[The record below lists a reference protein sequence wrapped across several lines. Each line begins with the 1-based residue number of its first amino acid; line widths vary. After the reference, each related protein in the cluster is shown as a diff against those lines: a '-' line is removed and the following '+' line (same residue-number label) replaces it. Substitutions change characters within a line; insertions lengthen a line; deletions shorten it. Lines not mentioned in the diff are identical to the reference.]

1 MRKITIFALFASLL
15 SFGQNVTDTL
25 VYMQYN
31 ILNYRNYSDF
41 CTVSNNS
48 HVDKDGHM
56 STIVDY
62 AKPDIIAVNEMVA
75 DGGTSARRFLDNAL
89 NKDGRDYYK
98 QANYTAN
105 SSLCNML
112 YYNKNK
118 LVLHAQDQIDR
129 GLNGTTLT
137 RLIDVYELYY
147 LDKSEL
153 EAGDTTWLVCYVA
166 HLKAST
172 GSANVTLRS
181 TATAA
186 AMKYHEDNYD
196 ANKSY
201 IFSGDFNVYTSNE
214 QGFINLVGY
223 SNRDVRF
230 KDPIGKSGSW
240 NNNGNFASVHTQ
252 STRVSGSCHSGGGL
266 DDRFDFVLCGQEL
279 LDNERGLGY
288 VSGSYTAMGNDGK
301 RFNSTITSSG
311 NASVPTNVLSALYA
325 MSDHL
330 PVTIQM
336 TVTRT
341 MASVTEK
348 IANNYL
354 VMSNPIQNQL
364 NWKMQLPVS
373 GTLRIIDATGKEVF
387 VEHITPGTA
396 WHTTDVSMWAKG
408 AYYAS
413 FTATDGQVIRKKL
426 VKI

>member
-1 MRKITIFALFASLL
+1 MRKITFFALFASLI
-15 SFGQNVTDTL
+15 SFGQTVTDTL

-31 ILNYRNYSDF
+31 ILNYRNYGDF

-48 HVDKDGHM
+48 HVDKEGYM

-75 DGGTSARRFLDNAL
+75 DGGTAAKRFLDNSL
-89 NKDGRDYYK
+89 NQDGRDFYK
-98 QANYTAN
+98 QADYTAN
-105 SSLCNML
+105 SNLSNML
-112 YYNKNK
+112 YYNQNK
-118 LVLHAQDQIDR
+118 LALHSQDQIDSS
-129 GLNGTTLT
+129 LHGTTLT

-147 LDKSEL
+147 IDQSEL
-153 EAGDTTWLVCYVA
+153 DAGDTTWLVCYVA

-172 GSANVTLRS
+172 GSDNVTLRAHAS
-181 TATAA
+181 EA

-196 ANKSY
+196 ASKNY
-201 IFSGDFNVYTSNE
+201 IFSGDFNTYTSNE

-223 SNRDVRF
+223 SNRTVRF
-230 KDPIGKSGSW
+230 KDPISKSGSW
-240 NNNGNFASVHTQ
+240 NNNGSFASVHTQ

-288 VSGSYTAMGNDGK
+288 VTGSYTAVGNDGQ
-301 RFNSTITSSG
+301 RFNSAITSAG
-311 NASVPTNVLSALYA
+311 NTSAPANVLSALYN

-336 TVTRT
+336 TVNRT

-348 IANNYL
+348 LANNYL
-354 VMSNPIQNQL
+354 VMSNPIDNEL
-364 NWKMQLPVS
+364 HWKMQLPVA
-373 GTLRIIDATGKEVF
+373 GILRIIDATGKEVH
-387 VEHITPGTA
+387 VQQIVSSSEWYTS
-396 WHTTDVSMWAKG
+396 DVGNWAKG

-413 FTATDGQVIRKKL
+413 FTTTNGQVIRKKL
-426 VKI
+426 IKM

>member
-1 MRKITIFALFASLL
+1 MRKITFFALFASLI
-15 SFGQNVTDTL
+15 SFGQTVTDTL

-48 HVDKDGHM
+48 HVDKEGYM

-75 DGGTSARRFLDNAL
+75 DGGTAAKRFLDNSL
-89 NKDGRDYYK
+89 NQDGRDFYK
-98 QANYTAN
+98 QADYTAN
-105 SSLCNML
+105 SNLSNML
-112 YYNKNK
+112 YYNQNK
-118 LVLHAQDQIDR
+118 LALHSQDQIDSS
-129 GLNGTTLT
+129 LHGTTLT

-147 LDKSEL
+147 IDQSEL
-153 EAGDTTWLVCYVA
+153 DAGDTTWLVCYVA

-172 GSANVTLRS
+172 GSDNVTLRAHAS
-181 TATAA
+181 EA

-196 ANKSY
+196 ASKNY
-201 IFSGDFNVYTSNE
+201 IFSGDFNTYTSNE

-223 SNRDVRF
+223 SNRTVRF
-230 KDPIGKSGSW
+230 KDPISKSGSW
-240 NNNGNFASVHTQ
+240 NNNGSFASVHTQ

-288 VSGSYTAMGNDGK
+288 VTGSYTAVGNDGQ
-301 RFNSTITSSG
+301 RFNSAITSAG
-311 NASVPTNVLSALYA
+311 NTSAPANVLSALYN

-336 TVTRT
+336 TVNRT

-348 IANNYL
+348 LANNYL
-354 VMSNPIQNQL
+354 VMSNPIDNEL
-364 NWKMQLPVS
+364 HWKMQLPVA
-373 GTLRIIDATGKEVF
+373 GILRIIDATGKEVH
-387 VEHITPGTA
+387 VQQIVSSSEWYTS
-396 WHTTDVSMWAKG
+396 DVGNWAKG

-413 FTATDGQVIRKKL
+413 FTTTNGQVIRKKL
-426 VKI
+426 IKM